1 MVKSLYLGVVSVRN
15 FEVSLTMYKEGVYFS
30 DITRHQEDADYKVKA
45 ISRLLF
51 PILTHQKITVDSYA
65 DVGCG
70 SGGVIKAMRA
80 QLIGSGFQ
88 TKRIEGFDIS
98 PHVAQLN
105 EEGIVFKEAD
115 FTTEGELMDLVT
127 LTDVFEHVTDPVN
140 FIAGIASK
148 AKIIAFH
155 IPLDDC
161 LSVNF
166 RNLQR
171 AKIKNPGHLI
181 FLNTNSA
188 LNLITQ
194 SGLKILD
201 YDYSLETLSAPS
213 NNETFLQKVAFPV
226 KLLISKISPWLL
238 SKIFGFSL
246 VVIAKNEN
254 ISTPDQAS

>member
-1 MVKSLYLGVVSVRN
+1 
-15 FEVSLTMYKEGVYFS
+15 MYKEGVYFT
-30 DITRHQEDADYKVKA
+30 DITRHQEDTDCKVKA

-51 PILTHQKITVDSYA
+51 PILSQHKIPIYSYA

-70 SGGVIKAMRA
+70 SGGVVKAMKEK
-80 QLIGSGFQ
+80 LGVEGFQ
-88 TKRIEGFDIS
+88 VKNIQGFDIS
-98 PHVAQLN
+98 PHVAQLK
-105 EEGIVFKEAD
+105 EEGIVFKTAD

-127 LTDVFEHVTDPVN
+127 LTDVFEHVPDPVS
-140 FIAGIASK
+140 FIKGIAK
-148 AKIIAFH
+148 NARIIAFH

-213 NNETFLQKVAFPV
+213 NNETILQKISSPI
-226 KLLISKISPWLL
+226 KLLISKVSPWLL
-238 SKIFGFSL
+238 AKIFGFSL
-246 VVIAKNEN
+246 VVIAENEN
-254 ISTPDQAS
+254 IRTSDHAN

>member
-1 MVKSLYLGVVSVRN
+1 
-15 FEVSLTMYKEGVYFS
+15 MYKEGVYFS
-30 DITRHQEDADYKVKA
+30 DITRHNEDSDFKVRA

-51 PILTHQKITVDSYA
+51 PILSANNIPVNSYV

-70 SGGVIKAMRA
+70 SGGVIKAMKN
-80 QLIGSGFQ
+80 QLNGGGFQ
-88 TKRIEGFDIS
+88 TRKIEGFDIS
-98 PHVAQLN
+98 PHVAHLK
-105 EEGIVFKEAD
+105 EDGITFKMAD
-115 FTTEGELMDLVT
+115 FTSDGELTDLVT
-127 LTDVFEHVTDPVN
+127 LTDVFEHVTDPVK
-140 FIAGIASK
+140 FIAGIAK
-148 AKIIAFH
+148 NAKIIAFH

-201 YDYSLETLSAPS
+201 YDYSIETLSAPS
-213 NNETFLQKVAFPV
+213 NNETTLQKIAFPV

-238 SKIFGFSL
+238 AKIFGFSL

-254 ISTPDQAS
+254 LCSPDQAS

>member
-1 MVKSLYLGVVSVRN
+1 
-15 FEVSLTMYKEGVYFS
+15 MYKEGLYFF
-30 DITRHQEDADYKVKA
+30 DITRHQEDSDFKVKA

-51 PILTHQKITVDSYA
+51 PILSNHKIPVDSYA

-70 SGGVIKAMRA
+70 SGGVIRAMKEK
-80 QLIGSGFQ
+80 LKGSGFR
-88 TKRIEGFDIS
+88 TKKIEGYDIS
-98 PHVAQLN
+98 PHVAHLK
-105 EEGIVFKEAD
+105 EEGIEFKMAD
-115 FTTEGELMDLVT
+115 FSIEGELMDLVT

-140 FIAGIASK
+140 FIAGIAKK
-148 AKIIAFH
+148 ARIIAFH

-171 AKIKNPGHLI
+171 AKIKNPGHLS

-201 YDYSLETLSAPS
+201 YDYSIETLSAPS
-213 NNETFLQKVAFPV
+213 NNETALQKISFPV

-238 SKIFGFSL
+238 AKIFGFSL
-246 VVIAKNEN
+246 VVIAKNEKL
-254 ISTPDQAS
+254 SDPEQGS